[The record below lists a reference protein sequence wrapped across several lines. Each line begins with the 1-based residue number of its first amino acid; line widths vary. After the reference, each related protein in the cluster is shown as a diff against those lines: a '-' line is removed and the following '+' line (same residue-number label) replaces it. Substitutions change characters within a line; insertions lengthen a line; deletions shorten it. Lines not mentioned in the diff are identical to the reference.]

1 MNVKEGSDKM
11 TQIQIGKKLYARIA
25 ALINNARC
33 FSAHKL
39 GLTFM
44 RYRIALTHICR
55 KTVDY
60 SSVAGEICCCVE
72 NMAKGK
78 EESPP
83 FFLCQTQSR
92 QNCFEVRELNV
103 AAE

>member
-1 MNVKEGSDKM
+1 MNVEEGSDKT

-60 SSVAGEICCCVE
+60 SSVAGDICCCVE

-83 FFLCQTQSR
+83 FFCVKHNQDKTVSR
-92 QNCFEVRELNV
+92 FES
-103 AAE
+103 